1 MATTFHPESGI
12 DATPRDVRGV
22 WREMA
27 AKLLKNT
34 CKKCE
39 QIIAYLAEN
48 AYLYSV
54 KRKSAQHL
62 KSLINK
68 TNFI

>member
-1 MATTFHPESGI
+1 MATAFLPEGGI
-12 DATPRDVRGV
+12 DATPRNVRGV

-34 CKKCE
+34 RKKFE

-48 AYLYSV
+48 AYLYTV
-54 KRKSAQHL
+54 KKERARN
-62 KSLINK
+62 I
-68 TNFI
+68 

>member
-1 MATTFHPESGI
+1 MATAFHPESGI

-27 AKLLKNT
+27 AKLLKFT

-54 KRKSAQHL
+54 KKKERVTSE
-62 KSLINK
+62 I
-68 TNFI
+68 I

>member
-1 MATTFHPESGI
+1 
-12 DATPRDVRGV
+12 VRGV

-27 AKLLKNT
+27 AKLLKFT
-34 CKKCE
+34 YKKCE

-54 KRKSAQHL
+54 KKKERVTSE
-62 KSLINK
+62 I
-68 TNFI
+68 I